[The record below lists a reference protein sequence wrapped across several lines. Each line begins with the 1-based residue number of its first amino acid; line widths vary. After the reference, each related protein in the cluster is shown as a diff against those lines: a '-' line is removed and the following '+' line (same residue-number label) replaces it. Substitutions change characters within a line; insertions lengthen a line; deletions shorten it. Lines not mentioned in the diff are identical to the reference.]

1 VVDSPPPL
9 ILSNINW
16 LLGLVETGASKVVQ
30 QDREI
35 ALYHIKND
43 LSGTSPSLFGT
54 VSSIWN
60 N

>member
-35 ALYHIKND
+35 SA
-43 LSGTSPSLFGT
+43 
-54 VSSIWN
+54 VSHKK
-60 N
+60 